1 MMVSPDNAS
10 EMACP
15 MVLQAVVGDKQLFV
29 SFPFPPF
36 TYHVVLAK
44 AAGARA
50 ENRAKSS
57 KVLIVSLCFII
68 FLLLAAGKNVVAH
81 SGTSGPRQSGRAVP
95 YVQDCPLGSRPCAPE
110 RSWCAIQRN
119 WQSTERRSDLV
130 PKSCDCQWHRGASR
144 HTPPS
149 QTASIAP
156 RPSTLPISD
165 FEVVGHASPLPPTMR
180 LHDYRLTACC

>member
-68 FLLLAAGKNVVAH
+68 FLLLAAGKNVVVY

-95 YVQDCPLGSRPCAPE
+95 IKIVPWVRTIAHRKGVGAPSRETGKVQ
-110 RSWCAIQRN
+110 
-119 WQSTERRSDLV
+119 
-130 PKSCDCQWHRGASR
+130 RGR
-144 HTPPS
+144 V
-149 QTASIAP
+149 I
-156 RPSTLPISD
+156 
-165 FEVVGHASPLPPTMR
+165 
-180 LHDYRLTACC
+180 